1 MKRYTVHLIAEDGTA
16 EAVQLRAASVEA
28 AEAVALAEA
37 EERWPGYGWLISHTE
52 EDA

>member
-1 MKRYTVHLIAEDGTA
+1 MKRYTVYLVGHWQAKLE
-16 EAVQLRAASVEA
+16 AASVEA

-37 EERWPGYGWLISHTE
+37 EERWPGLGWLVSDTE